1 MRINKKG
8 LNQLGAGIIVM
19 ALLLFL
25 SGLFSLD
32 NSSQSNYINSNNN
45 YYSNNTS
52 YDPNVLFSLQNQVI
66 GKDYKQI
73 ISFSNVYLGSKEDYK
88 VIYLGNSFYLH
99 SNPFTVS
106 EHTIQVSVDNISN
119 VGSLYLYFNTNR
131 TGEENL
137 NVYVNGQLISSN
149 KALPGDIP
157 IVINKNQIKV
167 FKNKTLENQIFITF
181 KLSKPK
187 FYDIFNWNTLKIYDL
202 KVVEKELNND
212 NKKKSFRFK
221 TDNPYLKSLYVDLVI
236 SCGKYSGIEDA
247 PPIYGLLNGQIVFQD
262 NPNCKSSNTVLEKN
276 IPLNLLNNGYNELT
290 LSTNGYYKLAV
301 RVNEIYFNDQDTYY
315 FNVDNFNNINDIV
328 IYGDFDQDVIDL
340 YINDRLISLGR
351 REVKS
356 ILPYLVY
363 GLNKITIL
371 TKPVE
376 IKNLYIRKE

>member
-1 MRINKKG
+1 
-8 LNQLGAGIIVM
+8 
-19 ALLLFL
+19 
-25 SGLFSLD
+25 
-32 NSSQSNYINSNNN
+32 
-45 YYSNNTS
+45 
-52 YDPNVLFSLQNQVI
+52 
-66 GKDYKQI
+66 
-73 ISFSNVYLGSKEDYK
+73 
-88 VIYLGNSFYLH
+88 
-99 SNPFTVS
+99 
-106 EHTIQVSVDNISN
+106 
-119 VGSLYLYFNTNR
+119 
-131 TGEENL
+131 
-137 NVYVNGQLISSN
+137 
-149 KALPGDIP
+149 
-157 IVINKNQIKV
+157 
-167 FKNKTLENQIFITF
+167 
-181 KLSKPK
+181 
-187 FYDIFNWNTLKIYDL
+187 
-202 KVVEKELNND
+202 
-212 NKKKSFRFK
+212 
-221 TDNPYLKSLYVDLVI
+221 LKSLYVDLVI